1 MTARRKIILDCDPG
15 QDDAVALLL
24 ALASSEID
32 LLAVTTVAGN
42 IGLAK
47 TSLNARAV
55 VELAGAATPVH
66 AGCPRP
72 LVRDPVDAAHIHGE
86 SGIDGATLK
95 PPVRPLA
102 DGHAVDVI
110 RDTVRRHPEGEI
122 TLVAIGPLTN
132 LAAVLVQAPDIATR
146 VREIVL
152 MGGAIGLGNTTPAAE
167 FNIYADPHAAHV
179 VFTSGARIAMTPLE
193 LTHQVLATAD
203 RVKAIRDLGSEPAR
217 QIAGILDA
225 YPKTTHFGAT
235 GGPLHDPCAV
245 AYLLWPELMGG
256 KHCRVDIEMSP
267 GPSLGRTVI
276 EWRRQKREANA
287 LVLESVDAA
296 TLFQRLI
303 ERFARFS

>member
-1 MTARRKIILDCDPG
+1 MTAKRKVILDCDPG
-15 QDDAVALLL
+15 QDDAVAILL
-24 ALASSEID
+24 ALASTEIE
-32 LLAVTTVAGN
+32 LLAITAVAGN
-42 IGLAK
+42 IGIGK

-55 VELAGAATPVH
+55 VELAGAETPVY

-72 LVRDPVDAAHIHGE
+72 LVRDPVDAAHIHGD
-86 SGIDGATLK
+86 SGIAGATLR

-102 DGHAVDVI
+102 AGHAVDFI
-110 RDTVRRHPEGEI
+110 RDTVRSQPEGEI

-132 LAAVLVQAPDIATR
+132 LAAVLIQAPDVARR

-179 VFTSGARIAMTPLE
+179 VFTSGARIVMTPLE
-193 LTHQVLATAD
+193 LTHQVLATQD
-203 RVKAIRDLGSEPAR
+203 RVEAIRGLGSEPAR
-217 QIAGILDA
+217 QIAGILSA
-225 YPKTTHFGAT
+225 YPKTTHFGST

-245 AYLLWPELMGG
+245 AWLLWPELMGG
-256 KHCRVDIEMSP
+256 KECRVEIEMSS

-287 LVLESVDAA
+287 LVLESVDHA
-296 TLFQRLI
+296 TLFQRMI
-303 ERFARFS
+303 ERFARL